1 VVEID
6 GKKMTFA
13 EIAALPKEKKDVI
26 VNNRA
31 IMKPSKREAF
41 DEFELQMV
49 NQEADQ
55 SAIRKQVANQEADQ
69 SAIRKQ
75 VANQSIELAEKNAKR
90 LETELQSST
99 DQIRSLS
106 SLPKDIVSRAME
118 EAEKNPP
125 KKLENIPKEKY

>member
-49 NQEADQ
+49 
-55 SAIRKQVANQEADQ
+55 NQEADQ